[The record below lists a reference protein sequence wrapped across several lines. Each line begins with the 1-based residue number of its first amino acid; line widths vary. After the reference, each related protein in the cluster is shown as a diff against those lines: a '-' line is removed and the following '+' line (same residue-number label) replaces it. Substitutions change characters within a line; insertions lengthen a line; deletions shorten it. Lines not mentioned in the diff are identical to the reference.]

1 MGFLRSACSAAF
13 CGHEIRP
20 ASSALP
26 QKSALQH
33 HPAEKGCVP
42 VLVLSVSEVERQN
55 RCNRCCQMLPVYG
68 EWFLLAISKVT
79 TPRPQAAVSGTAKV
93 LTFLDSFKT
102 AKN

>member
-42 VLVLSVSEVERQN
+42 VLGEVERQKH
-55 RCNRCCQMLPVYG
+55 MLVENGFELP
-68 EWFLLAISKVT
+68 F
-79 TPRPQAAVSGTAKV
+79 PRLQHQDLRRQFGHS
-93 LTFLDSFKT
+93 
-102 AKN
+102 

>member
-33 HPAEKGCVP
+33 HTAEKGCVP
-42 VLVLSVSEVERQN
+42 VLVLSVSEVERQK
-55 RCNRCCQMLPVYG
+55 QM
-68 EWFLLAISKVT
+68 
-79 TPRPQAAVSGTAKV
+79 
-93 LTFLDSFKT
+93 
-102 AKN
+102 